1 MIFAA
6 LVLAATADAVPR
18 DVQPFVEKQTTV
30 LAVERGDLNRDGR
43 EDAIVVLEPRDPEQ
57 SRPLLI
63 LVRDEKGALRLAK
76 RSAKIVGCHD
86 CGGAMGDPFQG
97 VTIEKGRFTVEH
109 YGGSSWRWSSSF
121 TFGWSRRDASWQ
133 LIRVEHS
140 SFHASDPDSEKT
152 TVHTPPKDFGLIDVT
167 ELDPEHYLGRGRK

>member
-76 RSAKIVGCHD
+76 RSAKIVGCSVPDAAGNASLRIVHLS
-86 CGGAMGDPFQG
+86 G
-97 VTIEKGRFTVEH
+97 I
-109 YGGSSWRWSSSF
+109 GS
-121 TFGWSRRDASWQ
+121 
-133 LIRVEHS
+133 L
-140 SFHASDPDSEKT
+140 
-152 TVHTPPKDFGLIDVT
+152 
-167 ELDPEHYLGRGRK
+167 